1 MPVAQQNVYRQRVI
15 ERMTVV
21 VNQLREN
28 PQSMSNRDR
37 YAMAVWAME
46 NNALG
51 IISTKVSDRF
61 IQLVCPDYWECFIA
75 GVRGE
80 P

>member
-1 MPVAQQNVYRQRVI
+1 MPVTSQQQTSDKIVLRMKVIVAQLN
-15 ERMTVV
+15 ESP
-21 VNQLREN
+21 E
-28 PQSMSNRDR
+28 SMSNRDR
-37 YAMAVWAME
+37 YALAVWAME

-51 IISTKVSDRF
+51 LVSTKVSDRF
-61 IQLVCPDYWECFIA
+61 IELVCPDYWQCYIA